1 MRCCR
6 PKRMSC
12 SEGCDMFSTFTLCCT
27 ILCLRDGCYEFA
39 CDSRSTHWRAPEKMF
54 VEIVPLM
61 QCALQYPIEERFQCH
76 MKVMHILND
85 ASALSGSSV
94 GKLCENLHLRYGW
107 RCSVHASSS
116 QTDEFVCRIQMR
128 WTFSLCRS
136 YSVILRPVKQ
146 WVPSSQTCPLT
157 CTVYVYA
164 YYHY

>member
-85 ASALSGSSV
+85 ASAWSGSSV

-107 RCSVHASSS
+107 WVWLQDSNAMKVFIVSLVFSDSQACEAISSAFS
-116 QTDEFVCRIQMR
+116 DMSAYKYCLRVCILLLLISTFVR
-128 WTFSLCRS
+128 
-136 YSVILRPVKQ
+136 
-146 WVPSSQTCPLT
+146 
-157 CTVYVYA
+157 
-164 YYHY
+164 